1 VKLTPRP
8 IKKAR
13 IEIIPMIDTV
23 FFLLVFFMMASLSMT
38 VYRGMALSLPKAS
51 SGENRQDRVNISVTR
66 DGVFYLDRE
75 RVEPAQLAERLKTL
89 RERDPEVVVVIRADG
104 EATHKRVVEAMDAA
118 RTAGVVKLAIAVR
131 PMETQ
136 IQ

>member
-1 VKLTPRP
+1 VKLAPRP

-38 VYRGMALSLPKAS
+38 VYKGMTLSLPKAS
-51 SGENRQDRVNISVTR
+51 SGENRQDRVSISVTR
-66 DGVFYLDRE
+66 DGALYLDRE
-75 RVEPAQLAERLKTL
+75 RVEPAQLAERLKIL
-89 RERDPEVVVVIRADG
+89 REQDPELVVVISADG
-104 EATHKRVVEAMDAA
+104 EVTHQRVVEAMDAA
-118 RTAGVVKLAIAVR
+118 RTAGIVKMAIAVR
-131 PMETQ
+131 PMESQ